1 MKRFLLGICT
11 ILLAFTSSF
20 AQIDTA
26 NIPIWQTMMQ
36 DRSVNFYKTLSAY
49 NKYYQNRTK
58 EKHTGWKAFERWAH
72 HASLIINPDG
82 SFPPAD
88 HVIKEYNKFLRNR
101 ITPRS
106 GTGTWTA
113 LGSFGAPNTQF
124 SWQKGTG
131 RINAIAFH
139 PTNANIIYIGA
150 PQGGFWITQDKGKTW
165 TTTTDNMPTL
175 GVSAIAVIPSIPPTN
190 PPTILIGTGDR
201 DANDAAGLGV
211 YKSTDGGLTFTV
223 SNTGITNSGNV
234 TVNKMLVNPLNINN
248 IVAATSRGIYF
259 SYDKGINWNLKGS
272 SSTTDYKDIEY
283 KPGDTST
290 LYATSSG
297 NFLRTTNA
305 GNTWNTSNSSLNG
318 MRNRMVI
325 GVTPAN
331 PNIVYLLASNG
342 DFSSSDANGLQNV
355 YKSSNSGTSF
365 TTQTNASS
373 PNILGWNYNGSSN
386 GGQGWYDLA
395 IATSNTDSNMVFS
408 GGVNIFKSIDKGANW
423 FCSGH
428 WTGNSGFDPE
438 SYVHADIH
446 VFARN
451 PLNNELYVGSDGG
464 IFKTSDNGMTWD
476 SMYGNLN
483 IRQFYDLGVSKHSA
497 KKIITGAQDNGT
509 DVLRGTTW
517 TNEIGG
523 DGMNCTISPFDSS
536 KMIGSLYYNQIRT
549 TSDNGNSW
557 YTITE
562 DSVSE
567 MGSDTNS
574 PWVTPFALHP
584 KIPNLLIL
592 VSRNAWRTT
601 NCFNGNST
609 SFKKITTGL
618 STDGSAIA
626 FSEVSNNMCF
636 IANYNRSNGS
646 ASFMRSNNVL
656 ATTPTW
662 TTLTLPSGS
671 SGAITSFAT
680 SFRDSNLV
688 FMTRGN
694 KVYKSTNAGNNWTD
708 ISTGLPNNK
717 MFTVVLDKYSD
728 DRLYVGTQAGVY
740 VKDNGSN
747 TWNLFNTG
755 LPTNSEI
762 RELNIWYD
770 TTCSYNS
777 KITAATYGRGA
788 WQSDLLTTNN
798 PVVDFTVPASSC
810 AGLPVNFTNNT
821 SNSPDSFK
829 WTVTGPG
836 TVTYLNSTN
845 SNSANP
851 QVSFST
857 PGSYSIEL
865 FAKKNNFGYCSLKKT
880 NIININNSGNL
891 TLNFGDTTI
900 CPNDSLKYVASGAT
914 HYNWSPA
921 TGLSV
926 DTGKN
931 VTVSPSVNTTYTVI
945 SNVNGNCFDTATF
958 TVSVKPFPNVTISGN
973 PKICVGDTGTFTL
986 SGADSFKWTPSTFLT
1001 DDTSRVMKIAP
1012 TGNINYTVTA
1022 KSGTLC
1028 PISKS
1033 IKIFGLTK
1041 PTFTYAN
1048 TPSKSI
1054 CKGDSTQIDYTGNI
1068 TAVNWTPNV
1077 NITTISG
1084 TSASFK
1090 PTATTKYYVN
1100 TTDTTFCP
1108 LKDSFT
1114 ITIVPVP
1121 SISISGPSQT
1131 CTGAS
1136 INIVASGADS
1146 FVWSP
1151 STFLNRNDSASVICS
1166 PTSDI
1171 TYTVTGKTNICSSTA
1186 TKSLT
1191 VGTTAANVQITG
1203 NPIVCPNLRTK
1214 LTATGADTYT
1224 WSPASAVDNP
1234 TSNIVNA
1241 ISTTPLTLTVTG
1253 VLTGCIGTKTI
1264 TLVPA
1269 SSPVVSFTTNKTNN
1283 SICNNDTIKL
1293 NLTGA
1298 KTYSLSPIYNLTNS
1312 NDSTFYLFP
1321 RITTEYSI
1329 IGTSAQGCNGL
1340 NKINVTVNPLPTISI
1355 TPQISTIT
1363 RGDSLKIVA
1372 NGNDAYTWTPT
1383 TYIQSGANNKTMTTK
1398 PDSNIVYTL
1407 TATTSFGCK
1416 ATGVSIV
1423 YVKNKPTNPTS
1434 IQIATMDDI
1443 KWYPNP
1449 AKDFV
1454 TIETPVPVEME
1465 IYSLDGKTI
1474 VKSGLKADKNNVSL
1488 HDISNGI
1495 YYIGFKFEDKII
1507 KIEKILIEK

>member
-11 ILLAFTSSF
+11 IFLAFTSSF

-88 HVIKEYNKFLRNR
+88 HVIKEYNKFLRNI

-106 GTGTWTA
+106 GTGTWTEV
-113 LGSFGAPNTQF
+113 GPIGNPQSNPNDY
-124 SWQKGTG
+124 GIG
-131 RINAIAFH
+131 RVSAIGFH
-139 PTNANIIYIGA
+139 PTNVNTIYLGA
-150 PQGGFWITQDKGKTW
+150 PQGGFWISTNKGQTW
-165 TTTTDNMPTL
+165 TSSTDNMPTL

-190 PPTILIGTGDR
+190 PPLILIGTGDR
-201 DANDAAGLGV
+201 DAGDAAGLGI
-211 YKSTDGGLTFTV
+211 YKSTDGGLTFTA
-223 SNTGITNSGNV
+223 SNSGLASFGNL
-234 TVNKMLVNPLNINN
+234 TINKLLVNPLNPNT
-248 IVAATSRGIYF
+248 IVAATNGGIYF
-259 SYDKGINWNLKGS
+259 SYNKGNNWTLKS
-272 SSTTDYKDIEY
+272 SNTIMKDIQY
-283 KPGDTST
+283 KPGDTMT
-290 LYATSSG
+290 LYACSGGTFYRTNDAGANWQNNSTGLSSPS
-297 NFLRTTNA
+297 TI
-305 GNTWNTSNSSLNG
+305 
-318 MRNRMVI
+318 NRIAI
-325 GVTPAN
+325 GVTAADPST
-331 PNIVYLLASNG
+331 VYLITSKSSNNTYEG
-342 DFSSSDANGLQNV
+342 F
-355 YKSSNSGTSF
+355 YKSINSGTSF
-365 TTQTNASS
+365 TKSINTT
-373 PNILGWNYNGSSN
+373 NILGGDLNG
-386 GGQGWYDLA
+386 GTRGQGWYDLA
-395 IATSNTDSNMVFS
+395 IETSPTDANYVLV
-408 GGVNIFKSIDKGANW
+408 GGINIFRSTNGGTNW
-423 FCSGH
+423 SCVSHWWGQSG
-428 WTGNSGFDPE
+428 TA
-438 SYVHADIH
+438 YVHADIH
-446 VFARN
+446 IFNRH
-451 PLNNELYVGSDGG
+451 PITQEIFIGSDGG
-464 IFKTSDNGMTWD
+464 IDYTSNNGT
-476 SMYGNLN
+476 SYTNINGTLA
-483 IRQFYDLGVSKHSA
+483 IRQFYHLDVARQSPLRILA
-497 KKIITGAQDNGT
+497 GAQDNGT
-509 DVLRGTTW
+509 ILKKGNTW
-517 TNEIGG
+517 KNMTGG
-523 DGMNCTISPFDSS
+523 DGMMPKISPLDSNLLVS
-536 KMIGSLYYNQIRT
+536 
-549 TSDNGNSW
+549 TSQNGNFNCSIDGGNTW
-557 YTITE
+557 DNSINF
-562 DSVSE
+562 DFN
-567 MGSDTNS
+567 TNS
-574 PWVTPFALHP
+574 DKISESGPWVTPFAIHP
-584 KIPNLLIL
+584 TEPNFM
-592 VSRNAWRTT
+592 VAVYKNAWRTT
-601 NCFNGNST
+601 DLNFGNFCTFSKIST
-609 SFKKITTGL
+609 SI
-618 STDGSAIA
+618 SSDGTAIA
-626 FSEVSNNMCF
+626 FSNVSNNRCF
-636 IANYNRSNGS
+636 IANGSSIRRSDNI
-646 ASFMRSNNVL
+646 L
-656 ATTPTW
+656 ATNPSSVAW
-662 TTLTLPSGS
+662 TTLSTPGT
-671 SGAITSFAT
+671 GTITSIAT
-680 SFRDSNLV
+680 SYRNADILFV
-688 FMTRGN
+688 TQGN
-694 KVYKSTNAGNNWTD
+694 KVYKSTNAGTTWID
-708 ISTGLPNNK
+708 ISGTTQPLPPIK
-717 MFTVVLDKYSD
+717 MFSVVLDKYSD

-747 TWNLFNTG
+747 NWNLFNTG

-770 TTCSYNS
+770 TTCSFNS

-986 SGADSFKWTPSTFLT
+986 SGADSFKWTPNTFLT

-1054 CKGDSTQIDYTGNI
+1054 CKGDSTQIVYTGNI
-1068 TAVNWTPNV
+1068 TAVNWTPNI

-1090 PTATTKYYVN
+1090 PTSTTKYYVN

-1372 NGNDAYTWTPT
+1372 TGNDAYTWTPT

>member
-1 MKRFLLGICT
+1 MR
-11 ILLAFTSSF
+11 ILLVFCTSIVVFTSTF

-88 HVIKEYNKFLRNR
+88 QVIKEYNKFLRSK

-106 GTGTWTA
+106 ATGTWTA

-150 PQGGFWITQDKGKTW
+150 PQGGFWMTQDKGKTW
-165 TTTTDNMPTL
+165 TTSTDNMPTL
-175 GVSAIAVIPSIPPTN
+175 GVSAIVAIPSFPPTN

-201 DANDAAGLGV
+201 DANDAAGLGI
-211 YKSTDGGLTFTV
+211 YKSTDGGLTFTA

-234 TVNKMLVNPLNINN
+234 TVNKLMVNPLNPNT
-248 IVAATSRGIYF
+248 IVAATSKGIYF
-259 SYDKGINWNLKGS
+259 SYDKGASWNAKGS
-272 SSTTDYKDIEY
+272 SISVNYKDIQY

-290 LYATSSG
+290 LYTTSDG
-297 NFLRTTNA
+297 NFLKTTNA
-305 GNTWNTSNSSLNG
+305 GVIWSTSNSSLG
-318 MRNRMVI
+318 GTRNRMVI

-331 PNIVYLLASNG
+331 QNIVYLLASNG
-342 DFSSSDANGLQNV
+342 DYASSDANGLQNF

-373 PNILGWNYNGSSN
+373 PNILGWNHDGSSN

-408 GGVNIFKSIDKGANW
+408 GGVNIFKSVDKGVNW

-428 WTGNSGFDPE
+428 WTGNGGINPE
-438 SYVHADIH
+438 TYVHADIH

-451 PLNNELYVGSDGG
+451 PLNNELYAGSDGG
-464 IFKTSDNGMTWD
+464 IFNTKDNGMTWD

-517 TNEIGG
+517 SNEIGG

-549 TSDNGNSW
+549 TSDNGNTW

-567 MGSDTNS
+567 MGSSSNA

-584 KIPNLLIL
+584 KIPNFLIL

-626 FSEVSNNMCF
+626 FSEVSNNICF
-636 IANYNRSNGS
+636 IANYDRSNGNTS
-646 ASFMRSNNVL
+646 LMRSSNIL

-662 TTLTLPSGS
+662 TTLSPPGSGS
-671 SGAITSFAT
+671 ITSFAT
-680 SFRDSNLV
+680 SFRDSTLV
-688 FMTRGN
+688 FMTQGN
-694 KVYKSTNAGNNWTD
+694 KVYKSTNTGNSWTD
-708 ISTGLPNNK
+708 ISTGLPLNIK

-740 VKDNGSN
+740 VKDNGAT

-770 TTCSYNS
+770 TACSNNS

-798 PVVDFTVPASSC
+798 PVVDFSVPASSC

-821 SNSPDSFK
+821 SNSADSFK

-836 TVTYLNSTN
+836 TVTYLSGTN
-845 SNSANP
+845 NKSANP

-865 FAKKNNFGYCSLKKT
+865 YAKKNNFGYCSLKKT
-880 NIININNSGNL
+880 NIITINNAGNL

-900 CPNDSLKYVASGAT
+900 CPADSVKYIASGAT

-921 TGLSV
+921 AGLSV

-931 VTVSPSVNTTYTVI
+931 VTVAPTTNTTYSVI
-945 SNVNGNCFDTATF
+945 SNVNGNCLDTVTF
-958 TVSVKPFPNVTISGN
+958 TVTVKPFPNVTITGN
-973 PKICVGDTGTFTL
+973 PKVCIGDTGTFVV
-986 SGADSFKWTPSTFLT
+986 SGADSFTWSPNTFLSN
-1001 DDTSRVMKIAP
+1001 DTARNMKIAP
-1012 TGNINYTVTA
+1012 TSNITYNILA
-1022 KSGTLC
+1022 RSGSLC
-1028 PISKS
+1028 PIVK
-1033 IKIFGLTK
+1033 KLNLTALTK
-1041 PTFTYAN
+1041 PTFTYSA

-1054 CKGDSTQIDYTGNI
+1054 CLGDSTQVDYTGNI
-1068 TAVNWTPNV
+1068 TTVNWSPTTNV
-1077 NITTISG
+1077 RSISG

-1090 PTATTKYYVN
+1090 PIATTKYYVN
-1100 TTDTTFCP
+1100 TTDTNFCP

-1121 SISISGPSQT
+1121 KVAISGPSQT

-1136 INIVASGADS
+1136 INLTASGADS
-1146 FVWSP
+1146 FTWSP
-1151 STFLNRNDSASVICS
+1151 SSYLNQTNTATVTST
-1166 PTSDI
+1166 PTADI
-1171 TYTVTGKTNICSSTA
+1171 TYTVTGKTGICSSTA

-1191 VGTTAANVQITG
+1191 VGTSAANVQITG
-1203 NPIVCPNLRTK
+1203 NAVICPNTRSK
-1214 LTATGADTYT
+1214 LTATGASSYT
-1224 WSPASAVDNP
+1224 WAPAIAVDNP
-1234 TSNIVNA
+1234 NNDIVYVTA
-1241 ISTTPLTLTVTG
+1241 TTPITLTVTG
-1253 VLTGCIGTKTI
+1253 VLTGCTGTKTI
-1264 TLVPA
+1264 TLTQA
-1269 SSPVVSFTTNKTNN
+1269 SSPVVTYTSNKTNHA
-1283 SICNNDTIKL
+1283 ICNNDTLKL
-1293 NLTGA
+1293 NLKGA
-1298 KTYSLSPIYNLTNS
+1298 KTYSLAPIYNLS
-1312 NDSTFYLFP
+1312 SLNDSTFYLYP
-1321 RITTEYSI
+1321 RNTTEYTI
-1329 IGTSAQGCNGL
+1329 TGTSALGCNGS
-1340 NKINVTVNPLPTISI
+1340 NKVNVTVNPLPTISI
-1355 TPQISTIT
+1355 APQISTVT
-1363 RGDSLKIVA
+1363 RGDSIKISA
-1372 NGNDAYTWTPT
+1372 SGNDAYTWTPT
-1383 TYIQSGANNKTMTTK
+1383 TYIVSGANNKSMTTK

-1407 TATTSFGCK
+1407 TATSSFGCK
-1416 ATGVSIV
+1416 SSSVAIV
-1423 YVKNKPTNPTS
+1423 YVKNKPNNPTS
-1434 IQIATMDDI
+1434 IQIANMEDI

-1449 AKDFV
+1449 AKEFV
-1454 TIETPVPVEME
+1454 TIETPIPVEME
-1465 IYSLDGKTI
+1465 LYGIDGKTI
-1474 VKSGLKADKNNVSL
+1474 LKTNLQADKNNVSL
-1488 HDISNGI
+1488 QQISAGI

-1507 KIEKILIEK
+1507 KIEKILIDK